1 MKWLLWDF
9 VKSDKGKE
17 RLKEKIWDFGEIK
30 FFGVG
35 Y

>member
-1 MKWLLWDF
+1 